1 MVLQEQN
8 NDLEKSLE
16 WQAKEKAFLDTIDI
30 KSLVRELD
38 TDDIYEIMDII
49 EERYKDKYSEE
60 EFVFNYMD
68 ASEFEEYLKTR
79 YPEVNIYEHTETTY
93 HVIF

>member
-1 MVLQEQN
+1 MTWKE
-8 NDLEKSLE
+8 SLE

-30 KSLVRELD
+30 KSLVKELD
-38 TDDIYEIMDII
+38 IDDIYDIMDAV
-49 EERYKDKYSEE
+49 EERHNEQYSEE
-60 EFVFNYMD
+60 EYIFNCMD
-68 ASEFEEYLKTR
+68 ASEFEEYLKER

>member
-1 MVLQEQN
+1 MTWKE
-8 NDLEKSLE
+8 SLE

-30 KSLVRELD
+30 KGLAKELD
-38 TDDIYEIMDII
+38 IDDIYDIMDAV
-49 EERYKDKYSEE
+49 EERHNEQYSEE
-60 EFVFNYMD
+60 EYIFNCMD
-68 ASEFEEYLKTR
+68 ASEFEEYLKER